1 LTTRSRIDRVQSRVL
16 AGTLIAA
23 ATREQSRRDDEF
35 ADAILSDC
43 LRHSRWEDIMKVIR
57 TSAIAAAIALSASAP
72 LLAQTERAYVT
83 GVGGV
88 ARSADTTS
96 GDAMAEVGVRIAAH
110 LLAFGDVG
118 RFENLQPSEVQPSIA
133 TATQLSS
140 SQGLN
145 VIGTGS
151 VPAWYSIGGLRFEV
165 PVQGRVLPY
174 VFGGAGFARL
184 MPTAQF
190 TLSSGSLPDGSSPL
204 GTDVTSQL
212 ETSGEFTAPAASTAF
227 MYSVGGGVEVPVAR
241 HWAVDAGY
249 RYSRVN
255 ADTPANVQGATFG
268 IGYRF

>member
-1 LTTRSRIDRVQSRVL
+1 MI
-16 AGTLIAA
+16 
-23 ATREQSRRDDEF
+23 
-35 ADAILSDC
+35 
-43 LRHSRWEDIMKVIR
+43 VIR
-57 TSAIAAAIALSASAP
+57 TSAIAAAIALCASTP
-72 LLAQTERAYVT
+72 LLAQTEHAYVT

-88 ARSADTTS
+88 ARSTDTTS
-96 GDAMAEVGVRIAAH
+96 GDAMAEVGVRIAPH
-110 LLAFGDVG
+110 LFAFADVG
-118 RFENLQPSEVQPSIA
+118 RFENLQPSDVQSSIA
-133 TATQLSS
+133 TTSALSS
-140 SQGLN
+140 SQGLS

-190 TLSSGSLPDGSSPL
+190 TLSSGALPDGTSPAL
-204 GTDVTSQL
+204 GTDVTNQL
-212 ETSGEFTAPAASTAF
+212 ETSGEFTTPAASTAF
-227 MYSVGGGVEVPVAR
+227 MYSLGGGVEVPVAR